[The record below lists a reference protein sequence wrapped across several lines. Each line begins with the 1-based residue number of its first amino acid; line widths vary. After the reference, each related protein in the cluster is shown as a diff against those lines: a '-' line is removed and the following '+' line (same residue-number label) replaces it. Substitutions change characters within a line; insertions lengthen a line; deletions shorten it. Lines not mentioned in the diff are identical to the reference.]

1 MHLMQILRAIYVI
14 VPPFVC
20 LLALVICHI
29 YIYQQRS
36 QSEQF
41 TDSSPQENEE
51 PSPNVSA
58 DEQMPAAP
66 TNTAPRVMMYHPDTF
81 APWSGCVHRDDGQY
95 ARYLRSKSEDIRLSL
110 SPDQTYEIIGTS
122 GRYKTSLRSCT

>member
-20 LLALVICHI
+20 LLALVVSHI

-41 TDSSPQENEE
+41 TDSSPQEDEE
-51 PSPNVSA
+51 LSPDVSA
-58 DEQMPAAP
+58 DEPMPAAL
-66 TNTAPRVMMYHPDTF
+66 TNTAPRVMMYESF
-81 APWSGCVHRDDGQY
+81 K
-95 ARYLRSKSEDIRLSL
+95 YLVLSCDIHLIL
-110 SPDQTYEIIGTS
+110 Y
-122 GRYKTSLRSCT
+122 